1 VHLSKLL
8 AFSLLASIIVSFLA
22 GSAAP
27 TPLYAVYQTAW
38 GFTPITITLVFGIYA
53 LAVLGALLVLGG
65 VSDFVGRR
73 PVLIV
78 AVLLQAAAMLVFAT
92 ATGVSSLILAR
103 IIQGISAGAAVG
115 AVGAGMLDID
125 RQKGTIANAVG
136 PMTGTATGGIVS
148 GLLVRYFPSPLH
160 LVYFVFFGIF
170 LAQAIGIV
178 FMAESVSRK
187 PGALAV
193 LRPQFRLPP
202 AVRLPMMLAAPTLVA
217 AWSLAGFYGSLV
229 PTLVRQLAG
238 GGSVLL
244 GGLALFV
251 LAGSGALTVLCLGAR
266 DARALMRI
274 GTMAL
279 VAGVA
284 LTLVAIT
291 ANSLAG
297 FFVGTAI
304 AGMGFGAGFQG
315 AIRSVVPLAH
325 AHERAGVLSVL
336 YVVAYL
342 AMGVPAVL
350 GGIMVVHGGGLF
362 TTAREYGFA
371 VMLLAAVAL
380 LGTFTRRETAQ
391 TVVSEVAQA
400 RCR

>member
-1 VHLSKLL
+1 MHLSKSL
-8 AFSLLASIIVSFLA
+8 AFSLLASLVVSFLA

-27 TPLYAVYQTAW
+27 TPLYAVYQAAW
-38 GFTPITITLVFGIYA
+38 GFTPITVTVVFGIYA

-65 VSDFVGRR
+65 LSDYIGRR
-73 PVLIV
+73 PVLLV
-78 AVLLQAAAMLVFAT
+78 TVLLQAVAMLIFAT
-92 ATGVSSLILAR
+92 AASVSALILAR
-103 IIQGISAGAAVG
+103 VIQGISAGAAVG
-115 AVGAGMLDID
+115 ALGAGMLDID

-148 GLLVRYFPSPLH
+148 GVLVQYFPAPLH
-160 LVYFVFFGIF
+160 LVYFMFIAIF
-170 LAQAIGIV
+170 LMQAIGIA
-178 FMAESVSRK
+178 FMPESVTRK
-187 PGALAV
+187 PGALAA

-202 AVRLPMMLAAPTLVA
+202 ALRVPMMLAAPTLLA
-217 AWSLAGFYGSLV
+217 TWALAGLYGSLG

-238 GGSVLL
+238 GGSLLL

-251 LAGSGALTVLCLGAR
+251 LAGSGALTVLYLRAHGAQSM
-266 DARALMRI
+266 MRF

-291 ANSLAG
+291 GNSLAG

-315 AIRSVVPLAH
+315 AIRSVVPLAQ

-350 GGIMVVHGGGLF
+350 GGIGVVHGGGLLS
-362 TTAREYGFA
+362 TAREYGFA
-371 VMLLAAVAL
+371 VMALAAVAL
-380 LGTFTRRETAQ
+380 LGTLTRRETAREMRP
-391 TVVSEVAQA
+391 V
-400 RCR
+400 

>member
-1 VHLSKLL
+1 MHLSKSLG
-8 AFSLLASIIVSFLA
+8 FFLLASIIVSFLA

-27 TPLYAVYQTAW
+27 TPLYAVYQAAW
-38 GFTPITITLVFGIYA
+38 GFTPITITVVFGIYA
-53 LAVLGALLVLGG
+53 LAVLVALLVLGG
-65 VSDFVGRR
+65 LSDYVGRR
-73 PVLIV
+73 PVLMV
-78 AVLLQAAAMLVFAT
+78 TVLLQAVAMLIFAT
-92 ATGVSSLILAR
+92 AASVSALIVAR

-148 GLLVRYFPSPLH
+148 GVLVQYFPAPLH
-160 LVYFVFFGIF
+160 LVYFMFIAIF
-170 LAQAIGIV
+170 LMQAIGIA
-178 FMAESVSRK
+178 FMPESVTRK
-187 PGALAV
+187 PGALAA

-202 AVRLPMMLAAPTLVA
+202 AVRAPMMLAVPTLLA
-217 AWSLAGFYGSLV
+217 AWALAGLYGSLG

-238 GGSVLL
+238 GGSLLL

-251 LAGSGALTVLCLGAR
+251 LAGSGALTVLYLRAHGAQSM
-266 DARALMRI
+266 MRF

-284 LTLVAIT
+284 LTLAAIT
-291 ANSLAG
+291 GNSLAG

-315 AIRSVVPLAH
+315 AIRSVVPLAQ

-350 GGIMVVHGGGLF
+350 GGIGVVHGGGLLS
-362 TTAREYGFA
+362 TAREYGFA
-371 VMLLAAVAL
+371 VMALAAVAL
-380 LGTFTRRETAQ
+380 LGTLTRR
-391 TVVSEVAQA
+391 A
-400 RCR
+400 RRREMCPV